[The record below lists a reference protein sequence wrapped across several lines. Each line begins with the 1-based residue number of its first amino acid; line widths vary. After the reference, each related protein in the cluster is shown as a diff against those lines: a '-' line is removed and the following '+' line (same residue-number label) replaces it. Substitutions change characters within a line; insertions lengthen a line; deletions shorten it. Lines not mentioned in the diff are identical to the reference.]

1 MADKELRDVSPFA
14 EEGVAMPELSNQASI
29 DHVVQNQESISETGL
44 LQLLDNRHQSSLGTI
59 PREHGY
65 NAPLQSMHV
74 REERWPW

>member
-14 EEGVAMPELSNQASI
+14 EEGAAMPELSSQASI

-44 LQLLDNRHQSSLGTI
+44 LQLLDNMHQYSLGTI

-65 NAPLQSMHV
+65 NAPLQSTHV
-74 REERWPW
+74 P

>member
-1 MADKELRDVSPFA
+1 MCCENREELRDVSPFA

-44 LQLLDNRHQSSLGTI
+44 LQLLDNRQPSPLGTI

-74 REERWPW
+74 P

>member
-1 MADKELRDVSPFA
+1 
-14 EEGVAMPELSNQASI
+14 MPELSNQASI

-44 LQLLDNRHQSSLGTI
+44 LQLLDNRHPSPLGTI

-74 REERWPW
+74 P